1 MVARP
6 ILLTKKSGAFACRE
20 LQTSTHRAAE
30 QKHFFRVAWTMVC
43 NLRPQGRS
51 DHLSE
56 VKCLGVMSADIFVP
70 TAL

>member
-30 QKHFFRVAWTMVC
+30 KNILTESHGPWFVIF
-43 NLRPQGRS
+43 GHS
-51 DHLSE
+51 D
-56 VKCLGVMSADIFVP
+56 VP
-70 TAL
+70 II